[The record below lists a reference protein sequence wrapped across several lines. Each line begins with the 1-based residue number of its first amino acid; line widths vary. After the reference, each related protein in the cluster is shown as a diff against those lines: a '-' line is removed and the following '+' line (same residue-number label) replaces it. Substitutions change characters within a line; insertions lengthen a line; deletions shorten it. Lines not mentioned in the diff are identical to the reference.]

1 MRRRKRQN
9 RKTIQEG
16 SPFPVSLALILVAVT
31 GLAFG
36 YLWLRD
42 QCDTTG
48 RRLQD
53 LESRRDD
60 LRRQILRE
68 ESKWS
73 NLKSPKNLERLM
85 AQFGLVMAYPAEQFT
100 KRIARP
106 ELEPEAA
113 AEMQYAQRE
122 LATRHD

>member
-1 MRRRKRQN
+1 M
-9 RKTIQEG
+9 
-16 SPFPVSLALILVAVT
+16 SLALILVLVT

-48 RRLQD
+48 RRLQE
-53 LESRRDD
+53 LESRRGD
-60 LRRQILRE
+60 LQRQILRE

-73 NLKSPKNLERLM
+73 NLKSAKNLEQLM
-85 AQFGLVMAYPAEQFT
+85 AQFHLAMVWPGEQYT
-100 KRIARP
+100 KRLSRP

>member
-1 MRRRKRQN
+1 MRRRRKQN

-16 SPFPVSLALILVAVT
+16 SPFPVSLALILVLVT

-36 YLWLRD
+36 FLWLRD
-42 QCDTTG
+42 QCDTLG
-48 RRLQD
+48 RRLQG
-53 LESRRDD
+53 LEARRVEVE
-60 LRRQILRE
+60 RQYLRE

-73 NLKSPKNLERLM
+73 NLKSPQNLERLM
-85 AQFGLVMAYPAEQFT
+85 AHFHLTMVWPGEQYT
-100 KRIARP
+100 KRLPRP